1 VGKCQRPQF
10 DVFKMKL
17 SMITVA
23 VVALAMPASA
33 AEIVAEGD
41 TISITGQIEQDDYA
55 HFRDALTAKPQTR
68 VVILNSP
75 GGHLPPAITIGRE
88 IRARKIATVIPDGA
102 FCSSACAMIW
112 LGGIPRDIHGNG
124 RLGFHSARPEG
135 QADCRKVKEG
145 SRLICDEQGNDLMIA
160 WLHETELYP
169 VPKDSTDIGGALD
182 ALSWFLEN
190 AIGLIMGVAPGE
202 MRWLD
207 RAEAM
212 KMGLIARPEP
222 MPPSSPVP
230 FVCEGIRCPK

>member
-1 VGKCQRPQF
+1 MNRKERRKANALAV
-10 DVFKMKL
+10 
-17 SMITVA
+17 TVAA
-23 VVALAMPASA
+23 VVALAMPALA

-75 GGHLPPAITIGRE
+75 GGRLTPAITIGRE

-124 RLGFHSARPEG
+124 RLGFHSARREG
-135 QADCRKVKEG
+135 QADCRKAKEG
-145 SRLICDEQGNDLMIA
+145 SGLICDEPGNDLMIS
-160 WLHETELYP
+160 WLRETELYP
-169 VPKDSTDIGGALD
+169 TDSPGGAI
-182 ALSWFLEN
+182 AWVIVI
-190 AIGLIMGVAPGE
+190 AVGLIAGVAPGE

-222 MPPSSPVP
+222 MPPSPPVP
-230 FVCEGIRCPK
+230 FVCGGIRCPK

>member
-1 VGKCQRPQF
+1 MNRKERRKAKKTKPLARLGAPILVA
-10 DVFKMKL
+10 
-17 SMITVA
+17 A

-41 TISITGQIEQDDYA
+41 TISITGQMQQDDYA

-75 GGHLPPAITIGRE
+75 GGRLTPAITIGRE

-124 RLGFHSARPEG
+124 RLGFHSARSEG

-145 SRLICDEQGNDLMIA
+145 SLILCDERGNDLMVA
-160 WLHETELYP
+160 WLRETELYP
-169 VPKDSTDIGGALD
+169 SPSDCIGCGIGWVLDIAV
-182 ALSWFLEN
+182 
-190 AIGLIMGVAPGE
+190 GLIAGVAPGE
-202 MRWLD
+202 MRWLN

-212 KMGLIARPEP
+212 KMGLISRPEP

-230 FVCEGIRCPK
+230 FVCGGIRCPK

>member
-1 VGKCQRPQF
+1 MNRKERR
-10 DVFKMKL
+10 KANAL
-17 SMITVA
+17 AITVAA

-75 GGHLPPAITIGRE
+75 GGRLTPAITIGRE

-145 SRLICDEQGNDLMIA
+145 SRLICDEQGNDLMVA

-169 VPKDSTDIGGALD
+169 KDSFGGALG
-182 ALSWFLEN
+182 WFLEN
-190 AIGLIMGVAPGE
+190 AIGLIAGVAPGE

-212 KMGLIARPEP
+212 KMGLIARPEA
-222 MPPSSPVP
+222 MPPSPPVP
-230 FVCEGIRCPK
+230 FVYSSGSPLRPKSRSKLCSM

>member
-1 VGKCQRPQF
+1 MNLLIAIAALLAFTTP
-10 DVFKMKL
+10 
-17 SMITVA
+17 A
-23 VVALAMPASA
+23 VS

-41 TISITGQIEQDDYA
+41 TISITGQIEQNDYA

-68 VVILNSP
+68 VVILNSL
-75 GGHLPPAITIGRE
+75 GGRLTPAIIIGRE

-145 SRLICDEQGNDLMIA
+145 SRLICDEPGNDLMVA
-160 WLHETELYP
+160 WLQETELYP
-169 VPKDSTDIGGALD
+169 VKDPTNVGGALV
-182 ALSWFLEN
+182 WFLEN
-190 AIGLIMGVAPGE
+190 GIGLIMGVAPGE
-202 MRWLD
+202 MRWFD

-222 MPPSSPVP
+222 QAPAPSPQLTP
-230 FVCEGIRCPK
+230 R